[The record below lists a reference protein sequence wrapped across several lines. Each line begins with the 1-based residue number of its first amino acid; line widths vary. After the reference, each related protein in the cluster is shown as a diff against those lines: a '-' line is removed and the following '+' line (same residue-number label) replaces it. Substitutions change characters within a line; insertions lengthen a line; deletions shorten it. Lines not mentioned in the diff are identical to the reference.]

1 MLVFPNAK
9 INIGLR
15 VLCRRPDGYHNL
27 ESLMV
32 PVPWCDILEMVPA
45 RTGEGSFTMTGSDL
59 GGCPP
64 EKNLVLKALKALE
77 TELGQALPPFD
88 IFLHKVIPNGA
99 GLGGGS
105 SDASFALVAANEL
118 AGLGLSKERLAEIVL
133 KVGADCPFFIYNR
146 PMMMRGIG
154 DILTPF
160 DIQLPEGLAV
170 AIVMPEGEPVS
181 TKEAYAGVTPCGKPE
196 GVGLEEELLR
206 GFDLWRTRR
215 VVVNDFEPSV
225 IAVRPDIATALAVL
239 REQGALYAAMS
250 GSGSAVFGLF
260 EDVKMAERAIDSF
273 EGCRCFAA
281 PLSV

>member
-1 MLVFPNAK
+1 MLLFPNAK

-15 VLCRRPDGYHNL
+15 VLCKRPDGYHDL

-45 RTGEGSFTMTGSDL
+45 GSAEGSFTMTGSTL

-77 TELGQALPPFD
+77 TGTGSKLPPFD
-88 IFLHKVIPNGA
+88 IYLHKIIPDGA

-118 AGLGLSKERLAEIVL
+118 AGLGLSKERLAEIAVC
-133 KVGADCPFFIYNR
+133 VGADCPFFIYDR
-146 PMMMRGIG
+146 PMMVRGIG
-154 DILTPF
+154 DRLTPL
-160 DIQLPEGLAV
+160 DIELPRGLAV
-170 AIVMPEGEPVS
+170 AIVKPEGEGVS
-181 TKEAYAGVTPCGKPE
+181 TKEAYLGVCPCGYPD
-196 GVGLEEELLR
+196 GVGLEDELRL
-206 GFDLWRTRR
+206 GFGHWRHSP

-225 IAVRPDIATALAVL
+225 FALRPQIAIVL
-239 REQGALYAAMS
+239 EELRNSGALYAAMS

-260 EDVKMAERAIDSF
+260 DDVKMAEHAIEPFDT
-273 EGCRCFAA
+273 CRRFAA
-281 PLSV
+281 PLVF